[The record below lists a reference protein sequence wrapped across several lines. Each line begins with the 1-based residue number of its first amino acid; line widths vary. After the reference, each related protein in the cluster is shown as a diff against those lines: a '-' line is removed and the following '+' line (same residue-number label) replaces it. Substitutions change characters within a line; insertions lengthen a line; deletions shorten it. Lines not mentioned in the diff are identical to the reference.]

1 MTTEIK
7 RKPLDRFQQARAYGY
22 IDAIGG
28 QSRYHRVLYDDTEER
43 RAYEL
48 GFNDGVYLRR
58 VKYGDRV

>member
-1 MTTEIK
+1 MTTGIK

-28 QSRYHRVLYDDTEER
+28 QSSYHRVLYDDIEER
-43 RAYEL
+43 RTYEL
-48 GFNDGVYLRR
+48 GYADGIYLRR